1 MRLAYV
7 TADHGIP
14 VFGAKGA
21 SIHVREM
28 VNAFSRVGHD
38 VRLLATRCGAATTRL
53 AAEVINVEV
62 AEKELSAS
70 RSNDPTQRRNARERH
85 AMDVSEEIR
94 RQLIALHRA
103 RSFDFLYERYG
114 LFSTAAVR
122 ASRQLGI
129 TSVVEVNSPLIEEQK
144 KFRDLVNTREAEAVE
159 AEVFETADLIV
170 AVSNQV
176 RDYIQAR
183 RPARGPVAV
192 IPNGVD
198 RSRFHPDV
206 APDTSWGPGGR
217 FVIGFVGSL
226 KPWHGLDYLLEAF
239 RTIVR
244 SNCDSHLLIVGDG
257 PLRDWIEGF
266 ARGADIHS
274 RVTLTGW
281 VPHERLPS
289 LIKSMSVAVAPYP
302 ALEDFYFSPLKLYE
316 YMALGIPIVASRIGQ
331 IDSVLRHESNALLP
345 QPGDAGALADG
356 LKRLYRDEPLRNRL
370 GASAHETAKECT
382 WENNARRVT
391 ELVCSLGIGS

>member
-1 MRLAYV
+1 MQLAYV

-28 VNAFSRVGHD
+28 VNAFSQVGHD
-38 VRLLATRCGAATTRL
+38 VRLLAARCGASTARL
-53 AAEVINVEV
+53 AAEVIKVRVE
-62 AEKELSAS
+62 EKGWSADWT
-70 RSNDPTQRRNARERH
+70 RDPKERRNARERH
-85 AMDVSEEIR
+85 ALDVSEEIR
-94 RQLIALHRA
+94 RQLIALHGE

-170 AVSNQV
+170 AVSDQV
-176 RDYIQAR
+176 RDYIRAR
-183 RPARGPVAV
+183 RPGCGPLAV

-206 APDTSWGPGGR
+206 APDASWGPGGR
-217 FVIGFVGSL
+217 FVVGFVGSL
-226 KPWHGLDYLLEAF
+226 KPWHGLEYLLEAF
-239 RTIVR
+239 RTLAR
-244 SNCDSHLLIVGDG
+244 SNGDSHLLIVGDG
-257 PLRDWIEGF
+257 PLRGWIEGF
-266 ARGADIHS
+266 ARGADIDS
-274 RVTLTGW
+274 RVTITGW
-281 VPHERLPS
+281 VPHERLPA

-302 ALEDFYFSPLKLYE
+302 AMEDFYFSPLKLYE
-316 YMALGIPIVASRIGQ
+316 YMALGIPVVASRIGQ
-331 IDSVLRHESNALLP
+331 IDMVLRHEGNALLP
-345 QPGDAGALADG
+345 DPGDAGALADG
-356 LKRLYRDEPLRNRL
+356 LRRLYRDEQLRNRL
-370 GASAHETAKECT
+370 GAAAHETAKECT

-391 ELVCSLGIGS
+391 ELVCSLGSGS